1 MLKHWQNGM
10 LFLGDLMLKKT
21 QFQLIISYI
30 VYYIYSKKYQNLLL
44 SRGFIAWT
52 RTNYKIELQ
61 ITREKMG
68 KTT

>member
-1 MLKHWQNGM
+1 
-10 LFLGDLMLKKT
+10 MLKKT

-44 SRGFIAWT
+44 SQGFIAWT

-61 ITREKMG
+61 ITREKNR
-68 KTT
+68 KNYLKH

>member
-1 MLKHWQNGM
+1 
-10 LFLGDLMLKKT
+10 MLKKT

-30 VYYIYSKKYQNLLL
+30 VYYIYSKKYQNLLM
-44 SRGFIAWT
+44 SQGFIAWT

-61 ITREKMG
+61 ITREKIG

>member
-1 MLKHWQNGM
+1 
-10 LFLGDLMLKKT
+10 MLKKT

-30 VYYIYSKKYQNLLL
+30 VYYIYSKKCPNLLM
-44 SRGFIAWT
+44 SQGFIAWT

-61 ITREKMG
+61 ITREKIG